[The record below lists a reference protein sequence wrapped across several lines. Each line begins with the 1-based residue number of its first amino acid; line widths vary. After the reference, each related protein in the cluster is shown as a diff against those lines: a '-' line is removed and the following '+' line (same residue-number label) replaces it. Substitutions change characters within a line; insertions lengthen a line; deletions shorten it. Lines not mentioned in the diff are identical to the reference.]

1 MRVRNINYTEI
12 DLYTNMLPSEGS
24 RLKDILSSWL
34 EKGITRLD
42 WCFVIE
48 DNNKFLGRIIYG
60 VFDDDLDIL
69 NIDFIDAPKE
79 AMEKLLC
86 HSVKEMGLKGF
97 NKIINHLYSDKN
109 NFKEYKDILLK
120 IGFKITQEK
129 RSFTWTQNYI
139 KESSKRLIFKSLEDT
154 GQMEYIEA
162 IKEVT
167 EGTLDEEDLSS
178 IKEIGHKK
186 AAEKYFNEL
195 KDIDFN
201 KKWWKLAY
209 TKDND
214 LLGLVVPQRFNED
227 TGAINYIGVVPKR
240 RGNGYIN
247 DLLIE
252 GTRILSENNI
262 KKIIADIDVK
272 NFPLE
277 KALMDQGYKFDCEM
291 LVMKLNL

>member
-12 DLYTNMLPSEGS
+12 DLYTNMLPYEGS

-97 NKIINHLYSDKN
+97 SKIINHLYSDKN

-167 EGTLDEEDLSS
+167 EGTLDEDDLSS
-178 IKEIGHKK
+178 IKEIGYKK

-209 TKDND
+209 TGDND

-262 KKIIADIDVK
+262 TKIIADIDVK

-291 LVMKLNL
+291 LVMKLSL